1 MTITALVMN
10 IKNYNRQKQ
19 TEIQTYISQKSS
31 IIAKRFPVWYCLI
44 IEHVQTMHWSR
55 SCGDAINLKKKCLFV
70 AKITTHCYFHLFITI
85 YVQDNSD
92 TAIC

>member
-10 IKNYNRQKQ
+10 IKNYTKQ

-44 IEHVQTMHWSR
+44 IEHVQTMH
-55 SCGDAINLKKKCLFV
+55 
-70 AKITTHCYFHLFITI
+70 
-85 YVQDNSD
+85 
-92 TAIC
+92 